1 MLGVLLRIQVLGDRE
16 PSWGQK
22 WGKRQEEGDGAED
35 AVHRPSPVP
44 CPSFRIAVPTK
55 EPIVGEDDDVAEERQ
70 RIISGGNKNDI
81 LSLNELTK
89 VRK

>member
-1 MLGVLLRIQVLGDRE
+1 MYQ
-16 PSWGQK
+16 PN
-22 WGKRQEEGDGAED
+22 
-35 AVHRPSPVP
+35 PVP

-55 EPIVGEDDDVAEERQ
+55 EPIVDEDDDVAEERQ

-89 VRK
+89 VKK